1 MTVLTD
7 ETKVAVI
14 TGASRGIGRAA
25 ALRLAK
31 HGFKLILAARTLNKG
46 ESVWP
51 GSLEEA
57 AAQVHALGAE
67 VSTVKCD
74 VSVRKEIENLYNFA
88 LHKYRRVDILINNA
102 AYSEPTNESNEGF
115 EPFLDLSIDR
125 WEKYLTAN
133 VLANVIAC
141 KICLPPMIERR
152 SGIILCLTSR
162 AATLNTGLPGKGG
175 TNSAYPTTKAG
186 LNRFV
191 NFLAEEIR
199 EYGIPII
206 AFCPGPTMVERME
219 QIAGRFGI
227 PTDRPISGLTFHSV
241 DVPAA
246 AIEYLCCACPDPMKY
261 TGQFV
266 LASDLVKEFGLK

>member
-1 MTVLTD
+1 MND
-7 ETKVAVI
+7 EPRVAVI
-14 TGASRGIGRAA
+14 TGASRGIGKAA

-31 HGFKLILAARTLNKG
+31 YGIRLILAARTVHPE

-51 GSLEEA
+51 GSLEETA
-57 AAQVHALGAE
+57 TKARALGAE

-74 VSVRKEIENLYNFA
+74 VSARTDIENLYSFA
-88 LHKYRRVDILINNA
+88 LEKYGRVDILINNA
-102 AYSEPTNESNEGF
+102 AYSDATREGNEGF
-115 EPFLDLSIDR
+115 EPFRDLSIDS

-141 KICLPPMIERR
+141 KLCLPSMIERR

-162 AATLNTGLPGKGG
+162 AATLNTGLPGKGA
-175 TNSAYPTTKAG
+175 TNAAYPTTKAG

-191 NFLAEEIR
+191 NFVAEEIR

-219 QIAGRFGI
+219 QMARRFAI
-227 PTDRPISGLTFHSV
+227 PMDRPISGLSFHSV

-246 AIEYLCCACPDPMKY
+246 AIEFLCCACPDPMNY
-261 TGQFV
+261 TGQFI
-266 LASDLVKEFGLK
+266 LATDIVKEFGLR